1 MDNQKYEPIT
11 PVVKHA
17 LYHLE
22 KANDIGYLIRYWQ
35 MVGSFNLPEVP
46 AVEKTSTLWHNGLN
60 LF

>member
-35 MVGSFNLPEVP
+35 MVWF
-46 AVEKTSTLWHNGLN
+46 
-60 LF
+60 F